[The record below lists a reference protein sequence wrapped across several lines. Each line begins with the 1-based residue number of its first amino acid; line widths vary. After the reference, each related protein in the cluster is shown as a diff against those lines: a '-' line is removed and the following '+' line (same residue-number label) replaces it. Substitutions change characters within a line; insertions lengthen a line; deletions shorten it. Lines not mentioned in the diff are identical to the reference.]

1 MDYSALYIVRHG
13 ATAANESR
21 PKIMQGKGMD
31 HPLSAIGRRQASA
44 VAGLV
49 APLCIQYVIS
59 SPMAR
64 ARETAHIIAEP
75 NAVPVEIDPRL
86 HEVDV
91 GLWEG
96 RSWEWVKQENGEAYK
111 RFMSSPDTVGY
122 PGGES
127 YNDVLTRI
135 RPAIQDHIKKNAGA
149 ILIVGHSVVN
159 RVYLANV
166 LGLSLRDAR
175 RIPQQNCCIN
185 VIDCFRTPEGI
196 DMKLRTVNSVFHL
209 EKPAFEGRISTHI
222 RN

>member
-31 HPLSAIGRRQASA
+31 NPLSTTGRQQASA
-44 VAGLV
+44 LAELV
-49 APLCIQYVIS
+49 APLGIQYVIS
-59 SPMAR
+59 SPMVR
-64 ARETAHIIAEP
+64 ARDTAHIIAQP
-75 NAVPVEIDPRL
+75 NAVPVQIDPRL

-96 RSWEWVKQENGEAYK
+96 RSWEWVKRENDEAYK

-127 YNDVLTRI
+127 YNDVLMRI
-135 RPAIQDHIKKNAGA
+135 GPAIQDHIEKNTGA

-159 RVYLANV
+159 RVYLASV
-166 LGLSLRDAR
+166 LGLNLKDAR

-185 VIDCFRTPEGI
+185 VIDCFHTPEGI
-196 DMKLRTVNSVFHL
+196 DMKIRTVNSVFHI
-209 EKPAFEGRISTHI
+209 EKLAFEEDINKPI